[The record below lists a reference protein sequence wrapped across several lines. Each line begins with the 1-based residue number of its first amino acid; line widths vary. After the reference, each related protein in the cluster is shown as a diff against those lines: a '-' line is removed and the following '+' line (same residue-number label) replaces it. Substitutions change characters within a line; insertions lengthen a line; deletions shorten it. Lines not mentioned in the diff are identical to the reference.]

1 MMEKTLTKVHV
12 PEKAHIRVD
21 WEDYPENRTV
31 EAKNRVKSYFSK
43 KYEVPTT
50 SIKINFI
57 PIIKNKEGKVIDI
70 SDGLIENIMDE
81 KYQRKLFAE
90 WLKRNDTKVD
100 FKRLCKL
107 DDKINE
113 TLFNGEVEDFRYRRW
128 ELKNLWIDNFLSY
141 GDDNTLDYGKLKGLN
156 IVKSEPPNQGGKTVF
171 SIDALLFLFFG
182 KTTKTDVALE
192 NFNQY
197 RKKNEVTVGGL
208 ITIDGEDYI
217 IERKIKRKA
226 KKAGGFT
233 ATNSLDFYKL
243 LADGN
248 RENLEGEQRRE
259 TDKLITETIGSL
271 SDFMTT
277 IVATAGNLESLIA
290 TKPTERGR
298 LLTKFIGLEVI
309 EQKESINKKMMSD
322 FKSSMKSNIYNLKDL
337 TDDIT
342 EEGENIVTYNESI
355 ETSKVDLT
363 NKEGEIGIATKK
375 KDKLLAQKVDIDDEI
390 EEVNPQTLEKEIED
404 LLKDGIAKKES
415 LDETL
420 GVIKEIGEVDFDEDE
435 YNDLIDDKNELKI
448 SIGGIERD
456 IKTKQS
462 LITEMKEGEIC
473 SLCKQPLA
481 DVDHTEQIKGLE
493 VEKSVKEKELV
504 KENKDLTD
512 LLGKIGILVET
523 KEKSDKK
530 DKLELVRDRLEVE
543 MEGLR
548 VDIKENKGILKAY
561 KRNIKSIESN
571 REVESK
577 VLGYNQLLSNLNGER
592 DEINKTI
599 TDLGNEI
606 KNSENVIK
614 ENKELIK
621 AIKKETDVL
630 RIFEVYHKMIG
641 KNGISKLVLTSVIPI
656 INYELQRLIDDVC
669 DFELELSMNDKNE
682 VEFLIIKN
690 GVEKKLKSGSG
701 FESTVASLALRCVLG
716 RISTLPKPNV
726 IVFDEVLGKV
736 ADVNLDNV
744 KMFFDKIKTMYD
756 IILFITHN
764 PIAQDWA
771 DKIITVTKK
780 DDISSLKIN

>member
-1 MMEKTLTKVHV
+1 MEKTLTKVHV

-43 KYEVPTT
+43 KYGVPTT

-81 KYQRKLFAE
+81 EYQRKLFSE
-90 WLKRNDTKVD
+90 WLKRNQTNVD

-113 TLFNGEVEDFRYRRW
+113 VLFDGELEDYRYRRW

-141 GDDNTLDYGKLKGLN
+141 GDNNTLDYTKLKGLN
-156 IVKSEPPNQGGKTVF
+156 VVKSEPANQGGKTIF

-192 NFNQY
+192 NFNQF
-197 RKKNEVTVGGL
+197 RDKNEVTVGGL

-226 KKAGGFT
+226 KKAGGYS
-233 ATNSLDFYKL
+233 ATNTLDFYKL

-259 TDKLITETIGSL
+259 TDKMITETIGSY

-277 IVATAGNLESLIA
+277 IVATAGNLESLIG

-309 EQKESINKKMMSD
+309 EQKESINKKMMAD
-322 FKSSMKSNIYNLKDL
+322 FKSSMKSNVYNLKDL
-337 TDDIT
+337 NDDIIEH
-342 EEGENIVTYNESI
+342 EESISTNKENI
-355 ETSKVDLT
+355 ETNKVSLT
-363 NKEGEIGIATKK
+363 NKEDEIDSATKK
-375 KDKLLAQKVDIDDEI
+375 KDKLLAQKVDIDDEV
-390 EEVNPQTLEKEIED
+390 EEVNPQTLENEIETLTNDGLSKKKD
-404 LLKDGIAKKES
+404 LEETIS
-415 LDETL
+415 L
-420 GVIKEIGEVDFDEDE
+420 IKEIGDVDFDEDV
-435 YNDLIDDKNELKI
+435 YNDLVDVKNELKI
-448 SIGGIERD
+448 SIGGIEKD
-456 IKTKQS
+456 IKSKEK
-462 LITEMKEGEIC
+462 LAKEMKEGEIC
-473 SLCKQPLA
+473 SLCKQPLK
-481 DVDHTEQIKGLE
+481 DVDHTEQIRQLESEVGEKE
-493 VEKSVKEKELV
+493 VELEKETKNLAEV
-504 KENKDLTD
+504 TE
-512 LLGKIGILVET
+512 KITILVET
-523 KEKSDKK
+523 KEKSDKN
-530 DKLELVRDRLEVE
+530 DKLGLVRDRLEVE
-543 MEGLR
+543 MESLR
-548 VDIKENKGILKAY
+548 VDIKEKKGILKMY
-561 KRNIKSIESN
+561 QRNIKSIESN
-571 REVESK
+571 REVDSK
-577 VLGYNQLLSNLNGER
+577 VLGYTQLLSNLNIER
-592 DEINKTI
+592 DGINKSI
-599 TDLGNEI
+599 SDLENEI
-606 KNSENVIK
+606 KNSEGVILN
-614 ENKELIK
+614 NKDLIK
-621 AIKKETDVL
+621 TIKKETEVL
-630 RIFEVYHKMIG
+630 KIYEVYHKMIG

-656 INYELQRLIDDVC
+656 INYELQRLLDDVC
-669 DFELELSMNDKNE
+669 DFELELSMSDKNE
-682 VEFLIIKN
+682 VEFLINKN
-690 GVEKKLKSGSG
+690 GVSKKLKSGSG
-701 FESTVASLALRCVLG
+701 LEATVSSLALRCVLG

-744 KMFFDKIKTMYD
+744 KLFFDKIKDMYD

-771 DKIITVTKK
+771 DKIITVVKK
-780 DDISSLKIN
+780 DDISSLKLN

>member
-1 MMEKTLTKVHV
+1 MEKTLTKVHV

-43 KYEVPTT
+43 KYGVPTT

-81 KYQRKLFAE
+81 EYQRKLFSE
-90 WLKRNDTKVD
+90 WLKRNQTNVD

-113 TLFNGEVEDFRYRRW
+113 VLFDGEVEDYRYRRW

-141 GDDNTLDYGKLKGLN
+141 GDNNTLDYTKLKGLN
-156 IVKSEPPNQGGKTVF
+156 VVKSEPANQGGKTIF

-192 NFNQY
+192 NFNQF
-197 RKKNEVTVGGL
+197 RDKNEATVGGL

-226 KKAGGFT
+226 KKAGGYS
-233 ATNSLDFYKL
+233 ATNTLDFYKL

-259 TDKLITETIGSL
+259 TDKMITETIGSY

-277 IVATAGNLESLIA
+277 IVATAGNLESLIG

-309 EQKESINKKMMSD
+309 EQKESINKKMMAD
-322 FKSSMKSNIYNLKDL
+322 FKSSMKSNVYNLKDL
-337 TDDIT
+337 NDDIIEY
-342 EEGENIVTYNESI
+342 EESISTNKENI
-355 ETSKVDLT
+355 ETNKVSLT
-363 NKEGEIGIATKK
+363 NKEDEIDSATKK
-375 KDKLLAQKVDIDDEI
+375 KDKLLAQKVDIDDEV
-390 EEVNPQTLEKEIED
+390 EEVNPQTLENEIEV
-404 LLKDGIAKKES
+404 LINGGITKKES
-415 LDETL
+415 LEETL
-420 GVIKEIGEVDFDEDE
+420 SLIKEIGDVDFDEDV
-435 YNDLIDDKNELKI
+435 YNDLVDVKNELKI
-448 SIGGIERD
+448 SIGGIEKD
-456 IKTKQS
+456 IKSKEK
-462 LITEMKEGEIC
+462 LAKEMKEGEIC
-473 SLCKQPLA
+473 SLCKQPLK
-481 DVDHTEQIKGLE
+481 DVDHTEQIRQLESEVGEKE
-493 VEKSVKEKELV
+493 VELEKETKNLAEV
-504 KENKDLTD
+504 TE
-512 LLGKIGILVET
+512 KITILVET
-523 KEKSDKK
+523 KEKSDKN
-530 DKLELVRDRLEVE
+530 DKLGLVRDRLEVE
-543 MEGLR
+543 MESLR
-548 VDIKENKGILKAY
+548 VDIKEKKGILKMY
-561 KRNIKSIESN
+561 QRNIKSIESN
-571 REVESK
+571 REVDSK
-577 VLGYNQLLSNLNGER
+577 VLGYTQLLSNLNIER
-592 DEINKTI
+592 DDINKRI
-599 TDLGNEI
+599 SDLENEI
-606 KNSENVIK
+606 KNSEGVILN
-614 ENKELIK
+614 NKDLIK
-621 AIKKETDVL
+621 TIKKETDVL
-630 RIFEVYHKMIG
+630 KIYEVYHKMIG

-656 INYELQRLIDDVC
+656 INYELQRLLDDVC
-669 DFELELSMNDKNE
+669 DFELELSMSDKNE
-682 VEFLIIKN
+682 VEFLINKN
-690 GVEKKLKSGSG
+690 GISKKLKSGSG
-701 FESTVASLALRCVLG
+701 LEATVSSLALRCVLG

-744 KMFFDKIKTMYD
+744 KLFFDKIKDMYD

-771 DKIITVTKK
+771 DKIITVVKK
-780 DDISSLKIN
+780 DDISSLKLN

>member
-1 MMEKTLTKVHV
+1 MEKTLTKVHV

-43 KYEVPTT
+43 KYGVPTT

-81 KYQRKLFAE
+81 EYQRKLFSE
-90 WLKRNDTKVD
+90 WLKRNQTNVD

-113 TLFNGEVEDFRYRRW
+113 VLFDGEVEDYRYRRW

-141 GDDNTLDYGKLKGLN
+141 GDNNTLDYTKLKGLN
-156 IVKSEPPNQGGKTVF
+156 VVKSEPANQGGKTIF

-192 NFNQY
+192 NFNQF
-197 RKKNEVTVGGL
+197 RGKNEVTVGGL

-226 KKAGGFT
+226 KKAGGYS
-233 ATNSLDFYKL
+233 ATNALDFYKL

-259 TDKLITETIGSL
+259 TDKMITETIGSY

-277 IVATAGNLESLIA
+277 IVATAGNLESLIG

-309 EQKESINKKMMSD
+309 EQKESINKKMMAD
-322 FKSSMKSNIYNLKDL
+322 FKSSMKSNVYNLKDL
-337 TDDIT
+337 NDDIIDH
-342 EEGENIVTYNESI
+342 EESISTNKENI
-355 ETSKVDLT
+355 ETNKVSLT
-363 NKEGEIGIATKK
+363 NKEDEIDSATKK
-375 KDKLLAQKVDIDDEI
+375 KDKLLAQKVDIDDEV
-390 EEVNPQTLEKEIED
+390 EEVNPQTLENEIETLTNDGLSKKKD
-404 LLKDGIAKKES
+404 LE
-415 LDETL
+415 ETL
-420 GVIKEIGEVDFDEDE
+420 SLIKEIGDVDFDEDV
-435 YNDLIDDKNELKI
+435 YNDLVDVKNELKI
-448 SIGGIERD
+448 SIGGIEKD
-456 IKTKQS
+456 IKSKEK
-462 LITEMKEGEIC
+462 LVKEMKEGEIC
-473 SLCKQPLA
+473 SLCKQPLK
-481 DVDHTEQIKGLE
+481 DVDHTEQIRQLESEVGEKE
-493 VEKSVKEKELV
+493 VELEKETKNLAEV
-504 KENKDLTD
+504 TE
-512 LLGKIGILVET
+512 KITILVET
-523 KEKSDKK
+523 KEKSDKN
-530 DKLELVRDRLEVE
+530 DKLGLVRDRLEVE
-543 MEGLR
+543 MESLR
-548 VDIKENKGILKAY
+548 VDIKEKKGILKMY
-561 KRNIKSIESN
+561 QRNIKSIESN
-571 REVESK
+571 REVDSK
-577 VLGYNQLLSNLNGER
+577 VLGYTQLLSNLNIER
-592 DEINKTI
+592 DDINKSI
-599 TDLGNEI
+599 SDLENEI
-606 KNSENVIK
+606 KNSEGVILN
-614 ENKELIK
+614 NKDLIK
-621 AIKKETDVL
+621 TIKKETEVL
-630 RIFEVYHKMIG
+630 KIYEVYHKMIG

-656 INYELQRLIDDVC
+656 INYELQRLLDDVC
-669 DFELELSMNDKNE
+669 DFELELSMSDKNE
-682 VEFLIIKN
+682 VEFLINKN
-690 GVEKKLKSGSG
+690 GVSKKLKSGSG
-701 FESTVASLALRCVLG
+701 LEATVSSLALRCVLG

-744 KMFFDKIKTMYD
+744 KLFFDKIKDMYD

-771 DKIITVTKK
+771 DKIITVVKK
-780 DDISSLKIN
+780 DDISSLKLN

>member
-1 MMEKTLTKVHV
+1 MEKTLTKVHV

-43 KYEVPTT
+43 KYGVPTT

-81 KYQRKLFAE
+81 EYQRKLFSE
-90 WLKRNDTKVD
+90 WLKRNQTNVD

-113 TLFNGEVEDFRYRRW
+113 VLFDGELEDYRYRRW

-141 GDDNTLDYGKLKGLN
+141 GDNNTLDYTKLKGLN
-156 IVKSEPPNQGGKTVF
+156 VVKSEPANQGGKTIF

-192 NFNQY
+192 NFNQF
-197 RKKNEVTVGGL
+197 RDKNEVTVGGL

-226 KKAGGFT
+226 KKAGGYS
-233 ATNSLDFYKL
+233 ATNTLDFYKL

-259 TDKLITETIGSL
+259 TDKMITETIGSY

-277 IVATAGNLESLIA
+277 IVATAGNLESLIG

-309 EQKESINKKMMSD
+309 EQKESINKKMMAD
-322 FKSSMKSNIYNLKDL
+322 FKSSMKSNVYNLKDL
-337 TDDIT
+337 NDDIIEH
-342 EEGENIVTYNESI
+342 EESISTNKENI
-355 ETSKVDLT
+355 ETNKVSLT
-363 NKEGEIGIATKK
+363 NKEDEIDSATKK
-375 KDKLLAQKVDIDDEI
+375 KDKLLAQKVDIDDEV
-390 EEVNPQTLEKEIED
+390 EEVNPQTLENEIETLTNDGLSKKKD
-404 LLKDGIAKKES
+404 LEETIS
-415 LDETL
+415 L
-420 GVIKEIGEVDFDEDE
+420 IKEIGDVDFDEDV
-435 YNDLIDDKNELKI
+435 YNDLVDVKNELKI
-448 SIGGIERD
+448 SIGGIEKD
-456 IKTKQS
+456 IKSKEK
-462 LITEMKEGEIC
+462 LAKEMKEGEIC
-473 SLCKQPLA
+473 SLCKQPLK
-481 DVDHTEQIKGLE
+481 DVDHTEQIRQLESEVGEKE
-493 VEKSVKEKELV
+493 VELEKETKNLAEV
-504 KENKDLTD
+504 TE
-512 LLGKIGILVET
+512 KITILVET
-523 KEKSDKK
+523 KEKSDKN
-530 DKLELVRDRLEVE
+530 DKLGLVRDRLEVE
-543 MEGLR
+543 MESLR
-548 VDIKENKGILKAY
+548 VDIKEKKGILKMY
-561 KRNIKSIESN
+561 QRNIKSIESN
-571 REVESK
+571 RKVDSK
-577 VLGYNQLLSNLNGER
+577 VLGYTQLLSNLNIER
-592 DEINKTI
+592 DGINKSI
-599 TDLGNEI
+599 SDLENEI
-606 KNSENVIK
+606 KNSEGVILN
-614 ENKELIK
+614 NKDLIK
-621 AIKKETDVL
+621 TIKKETEVL
-630 RIFEVYHKMIG
+630 KIYEVYHKMIG

-656 INYELQRLIDDVC
+656 INYELQRLLDDVC
-669 DFELELSMNDKNE
+669 DFELELSMSDKNE
-682 VEFLIIKN
+682 VEFLINKN
-690 GVEKKLKSGSG
+690 GVSKKLKSGSG
-701 FESTVASLALRCVLG
+701 LEATVSSLALRCVLG

-744 KMFFDKIKTMYD
+744 KLFFDKIKDMYD

-771 DKIITVTKK
+771 DKIITVVKK
-780 DDISSLKIN
+780 DDISSLKLN

>member
-1 MMEKTLTKVHV
+1 MEKTLTKVHV

-43 KYEVPTT
+43 KYGVPTT

-81 KYQRKLFAE
+81 EYQRKLFSE
-90 WLKRNDTKVD
+90 WLKRNQTNVD

-113 TLFNGEVEDFRYRRW
+113 VLFDGEVEDYRYRRW

-141 GDDNTLDYGKLKGLN
+141 GDNNTLDYTKLKGLN
-156 IVKSEPPNQGGKTVF
+156 VVKSEPANQGGKTIF

-192 NFNQY
+192 NFNQF
-197 RKKNEVTVGGL
+197 RGKNEVTVGGL

-226 KKAGGFT
+226 KKAGGYS
-233 ATNSLDFYKL
+233 ATNTLDFYKL

-259 TDKLITETIGSL
+259 TDKMITETIGSY

-277 IVATAGNLESLIA
+277 IVATAGNLESLIG

-309 EQKESINKKMMSD
+309 EQKESINKKMMAD
-322 FKSSMKSNIYNLKDL
+322 FKSSMKSNVYNLKDL
-337 TDDIT
+337 NDDIIEH
-342 EEGENIVTYNESI
+342 EESISTNKENI
-355 ETSKVDLT
+355 ETNKVSLT
-363 NKEGEIGIATKK
+363 NKEDEIDSATKK
-375 KDKLLAQKVDIDDEI
+375 KDKLLAQKVDIDDEV
-390 EEVNPQTLEKEIED
+390 EEVNPQTLENEIETLTNDGLSKKKD
-404 LLKDGIAKKES
+404 LE
-415 LDETL
+415 ETL
-420 GVIKEIGEVDFDEDE
+420 SLIKEIGDVDFDEDV
-435 YNDLIDDKNELKI
+435 YNDLVDVKNELKI
-448 SIGGIERD
+448 SIGGIEKD
-456 IKTKQS
+456 IKSKEK
-462 LITEMKEGEIC
+462 LVKEMKEGEIC
-473 SLCKQPLA
+473 SLCKQPLK
-481 DVDHTEQIKGLE
+481 DVDHTEQIRQLESEVGEKE
-493 VEKSVKEKELV
+493 VELEKETKNLAEV
-504 KENKDLTD
+504 TE
-512 LLGKIGILVET
+512 KITILVET
-523 KEKSDKK
+523 KEKSDKN
-530 DKLELVRDRLEVE
+530 DKLGLVRDRLEVE
-543 MEGLR
+543 MESLR
-548 VDIKENKGILKAY
+548 VDIKEKKGILKMY
-561 KRNIKSIESN
+561 QRNIKSIESN
-571 REVESK
+571 REVDSK
-577 VLGYNQLLSNLNGER
+577 VLGYTQLLSNLNIER
-592 DEINKTI
+592 DDINKSI
-599 TDLGNEI
+599 SDLENEI
-606 KNSENVIK
+606 KNSEGVILN
-614 ENKELIK
+614 NKDLIK
-621 AIKKETDVL
+621 TIKKETEVL
-630 RIFEVYHKMIG
+630 KIYEVYHKMIG

-656 INYELQRLIDDVC
+656 INYELQRLLDDVC
-669 DFELELSMNDKNE
+669 DFELELSMSDKNE
-682 VEFLIIKN
+682 VEFLINKN
-690 GVEKKLKSGSG
+690 GVSKKLKSGSG
-701 FESTVASLALRCVLG
+701 LEATVSSLALRCVLG

-744 KMFFDKIKTMYD
+744 KLFFDKIKDMYD

-771 DKIITVTKK
+771 DKIITVVKK
-780 DDISSLKIN
+780 DDISSLKLN

>member
-1 MMEKTLTKVHV
+1 MEKTLTKVHV

-43 KYEVPTT
+43 KYGVPTT

-81 KYQRKLFAE
+81 EYQRKLFSE
-90 WLKRNDTKVD
+90 WLKRNQTNVD

-113 TLFNGEVEDFRYRRW
+113 VLFDGELEDYRYRRW

-141 GDDNTLDYGKLKGLN
+141 GDNNTLDYTKLKGLN
-156 IVKSEPPNQGGKTVF
+156 VVKSEPANQGGKTIL

-192 NFNQY
+192 NFNQF
-197 RKKNEVTVGGL
+197 RDKNEVTVGGL

-226 KKAGGFT
+226 KKAGGYS
-233 ATNSLDFYKL
+233 ATNTLDFYKL

-259 TDKLITETIGSL
+259 TDKMITETIGSY

-277 IVATAGNLESLIA
+277 IVATAGNLESLIG

-309 EQKESINKKMMSD
+309 EQKESINKKMMAD
-322 FKSSMKSNIYNLKDL
+322 FKSSMKSNVYNLKDL
-337 TDDIT
+337 NDDIIEH
-342 EEGENIVTYNESI
+342 EESISTNKENI
-355 ETSKVDLT
+355 ETNKVSLT
-363 NKEGEIGIATKK
+363 NKEDEIDSATKK
-375 KDKLLAQKVDIDDEI
+375 KDKLLAQKVDIDDEV
-390 EEVNPQTLEKEIED
+390 EEVNPQTLENEIETLTNDGLSKKKD
-404 LLKDGIAKKES
+404 LEETIS
-415 LDETL
+415 L
-420 GVIKEIGEVDFDEDE
+420 IKEIGDVDFDEDV
-435 YNDLIDDKNELKI
+435 YNDLVDVKNELKI
-448 SIGGIERD
+448 SIGGIEKD
-456 IKTKQS
+456 IKSKEK
-462 LITEMKEGEIC
+462 LAKEMKEGEIC
-473 SLCKQPLA
+473 SLCKQPLK
-481 DVDHTEQIKGLE
+481 DVDHTEQIRQLESEVGEKE
-493 VEKSVKEKELV
+493 VELEKETKNLAEV
-504 KENKDLTD
+504 TE
-512 LLGKIGILVET
+512 KITILVET
-523 KEKSDKK
+523 KEKSDKN
-530 DKLELVRDRLEVE
+530 DKLGLVRDRLEVE
-543 MEGLR
+543 MESLR
-548 VDIKENKGILKAY
+548 VDIKEKKGILKMY
-561 KRNIKSIESN
+561 QRNIKSIESN
-571 REVESK
+571 RKVDSK
-577 VLGYNQLLSNLNGER
+577 VLGYTQLLSNLNIER
-592 DEINKTI
+592 DGINKSI
-599 TDLGNEI
+599 SDLENEI
-606 KNSENVIK
+606 KNSEGVILN
-614 ENKELIK
+614 NKDLIK
-621 AIKKETDVL
+621 TIKKETEVL
-630 RIFEVYHKMIG
+630 KIYEVYHKMIG

-656 INYELQRLIDDVC
+656 INYELQRLLDDVC
-669 DFELELSMNDKNE
+669 DFELELSMSDKNE
-682 VEFLIIKN
+682 VEFLINKN
-690 GVEKKLKSGSG
+690 GISKKLKSGSG
-701 FESTVASLALRCVLG
+701 LEATVSSLALRCVLG

-744 KMFFDKIKTMYD
+744 KLFFDKIKDMYD

-771 DKIITVTKK
+771 DKIITVVKK
-780 DDISSLKIN
+780 DDISSLKLN

>member
-1 MMEKTLTKVHV
+1 MEKTLTKVHV

-43 KYEVPTT
+43 KYGVPTT

-81 KYQRKLFAE
+81 EYQRKLFSE
-90 WLKRNDTKVD
+90 WLKRNQTNVD

-113 TLFNGEVEDFRYRRW
+113 VLFDGELEDYRYRRW

-141 GDDNTLDYGKLKGLN
+141 GDNNTLDYTKLKGLN
-156 IVKSEPPNQGGKTVF
+156 VVKSEPANQGGKTIF

-192 NFNQY
+192 NFNQF
-197 RKKNEVTVGGL
+197 RDKNEVTVGGL

-226 KKAGGFT
+226 KKAGGYS
-233 ATNSLDFYKL
+233 ATNTLDFYKL

-259 TDKLITETIGSL
+259 TDKMITETIGSY

-277 IVATAGNLESLIA
+277 IVATAGNLESLIG

-309 EQKESINKKMMSD
+309 EQKESINKKMMAD
-322 FKSSMKSNIYNLKDL
+322 FKSSMKSNVYNLKDL
-337 TDDIT
+337 NDDIIEH
-342 EEGENIVTYNESI
+342 EESISTNKENI
-355 ETSKVDLT
+355 ETNKVSLT
-363 NKEGEIGIATKK
+363 NKEDEIDSATKK
-375 KDKLLAQKVDIDDEI
+375 KDKLLAQKVDIDDEV
-390 EEVNPQTLEKEIED
+390 EEVNPQTLENEIETLTNDGLSKKKD
-404 LLKDGIAKKES
+404 LEETIS
-415 LDETL
+415 L
-420 GVIKEIGEVDFDEDE
+420 IKEIGDVDFDEDV
-435 YNDLIDDKNELKI
+435 YNDLVDVKNELKI
-448 SIGGIERD
+448 SIGGIEKD
-456 IKTKQS
+456 IKSKEK
-462 LITEMKEGEIC
+462 LAKEMKEGEIC
-473 SLCKQPLA
+473 SLCKQPLK
-481 DVDHTEQIKGLE
+481 DVDHTEQIRQLESEVGEKE
-493 VEKSVKEKELV
+493 VELEKETKNLAEV
-504 KENKDLTD
+504 TE
-512 LLGKIGILVET
+512 KITILVET
-523 KEKSDKK
+523 KEKSDKN
-530 DKLELVRDRLEVE
+530 DKLGLVRDRLEVE
-543 MEGLR
+543 MESLR
-548 VDIKENKGILKAY
+548 VDIKEKKGILKMY
-561 KRNIKSIESN
+561 QRNIKSIESN
-571 REVESK
+571 RKVDSK
-577 VLGYNQLLSNLNGER
+577 VLGYTQLLSNLNIER
-592 DEINKTI
+592 DGINKSI
-599 TDLGNEI
+599 SDLENEI
-606 KNSENVIK
+606 KNSEGVILN
-614 ENKELIK
+614 NKDLIK
-621 AIKKETDVL
+621 TIKKETEVL
-630 RIFEVYHKMIG
+630 KIYEVYHKMIG

-656 INYELQRLIDDVC
+656 INYELQRLLDDVC
-669 DFELELSMNDKNE
+669 DFELELSMSDKNE
-682 VEFLIIKN
+682 VEFLINKN
-690 GVEKKLKSGSG
+690 GISKKLKSGSG
-701 FESTVASLALRCVLG
+701 LEATVSSLALRCVLG

-744 KMFFDKIKTMYD
+744 KLFFDKIKDMYD

-771 DKIITVTKK
+771 DKIITVVKK
-780 DDISSLKIN
+780 DDISSLKLN

>member
-1 MMEKTLTKVHV
+1 MEKTLTKVHV

-43 KYEVPTT
+43 KYGVPTT

-81 KYQRKLFAE
+81 EYQRKLFSE
-90 WLKRNDTKVD
+90 WLKRNQTNVD

-113 TLFNGEVEDFRYRRW
+113 VLFDGELEDYRYRRW

-141 GDDNTLDYGKLKGLN
+141 GDNNTLDYTKLKGLN
-156 IVKSEPPNQGGKTVF
+156 VVKSEPANQGGKTIF

-192 NFNQY
+192 NFNQF
-197 RKKNEVTVGGL
+197 RDKNEVTVGGL

-226 KKAGGFT
+226 KKAGGYS
-233 ATNSLDFYKL
+233 ATNTLDFYKL

-259 TDKLITETIGSL
+259 TDKMITETIGSY

-277 IVATAGNLESLIA
+277 IVATAGNLESLIG

-309 EQKESINKKMMSD
+309 EQKESINKKMMAD
-322 FKSSMKSNIYNLKDL
+322 FKSSMKSNVYNLKDL
-337 TDDIT
+337 NDDIIEH
-342 EEGENIVTYNESI
+342 EESISTNKENI
-355 ETSKVDLT
+355 ETNKVSLT
-363 NKEGEIGIATKK
+363 NKEDEIDSATKK
-375 KDKLLAQKVDIDDEI
+375 KDKLLAQKVDIDDEV
-390 EEVNPQTLEKEIED
+390 EEVNPQTLENEIETLTNNGLSKKKD
-404 LLKDGIAKKES
+404 LE
-415 LDETL
+415 ETL
-420 GVIKEIGEVDFDEDE
+420 LLIKEIGDVDFDEDV
-435 YNDLIDDKNELKI
+435 YNDLVDVKNELKI
-448 SIGGIERD
+448 SIGGIEKD
-456 IKTKQS
+456 IKSKEK
-462 LITEMKEGEIC
+462 LAKEMKEGEIC
-473 SLCKQPLA
+473 SLCKQPLK
-481 DVDHTEQIKGLE
+481 DVDHTEQIRQLESEVGEKE
-493 VEKSVKEKELV
+493 VELEKETKNLAEV
-504 KENKDLTD
+504 TE
-512 LLGKIGILVET
+512 KITILVET
-523 KEKSDKK
+523 KEKSDKN
-530 DKLELVRDRLEVE
+530 DKLGLVRDRLEVE
-543 MEGLR
+543 MESLR
-548 VDIKENKGILKAY
+548 VDIKEKKGILKMY
-561 KRNIKSIESN
+561 QRNIKSIESN
-571 REVESK
+571 REVDSK
-577 VLGYNQLLSNLNGER
+577 VLGYTQLLSNLNIER
-592 DEINKTI
+592 DDINKRI
-599 TDLGNEI
+599 SDLENEI
-606 KNSENVIK
+606 KNSEGVILN
-614 ENKELIK
+614 NKDLIK
-621 AIKKETDVL
+621 TIKKETEVL
-630 RIFEVYHKMIG
+630 KIYEVYHKMIG

-656 INYELQRLIDDVC
+656 INYELQRLLDDVC
-669 DFELELSMNDKNE
+669 DFELELSMSDKNE
-682 VEFLIIKN
+682 VEFLINKN
-690 GVEKKLKSGSG
+690 GISKKLKSGSG
-701 FESTVASLALRCVLG
+701 LEATVSSLALRCVLG

-744 KMFFDKIKTMYD
+744 KLFFDKIKDMYD

-771 DKIITVTKK
+771 DKIITVVKK
-780 DDISSLKIN
+780 DDISSLKLN

>member
-1 MMEKTLTKVHV
+1 MEKTLTKVHV

-31 EAKNRVKSYFSK
+31 EAKNRIKSYFSK
-43 KYEVPTT
+43 KYGVPTT
-50 SIKINFI
+50 AIKINFI

-113 TLFNGEVEDFRYRRW
+113 TLFEDEVEDYRYRRW
-128 ELKNLWIDNFLSY
+128 ELKKLWIDNFLSY
-141 GDDNTLDYGKLKGLN
+141 GDNNELDYTKLKGLN
-156 IVKSEPPNQGGKTVF
+156 IVKSEPANQGGKTVF

-192 NFNQY
+192 NFNQF
-197 RKKNEVTVGGL
+197 RSKNEVTVGGL
-208 ITIDGEDYI
+208 ITIDGQDYI

-233 ATNSLDFYKL
+233 AANSLEFYRL

-259 TDKLITETIGSL
+259 TDKLITETIGTYN
-271 SDFMTT
+271 DFMTT
-277 IVATAGNLESLIA
+277 IVATAGNLESLIG

-309 EQKESINKKMMSD
+309 EQKEAINKKMMAD
-322 FKSSMKSNIYNLKDL
+322 YKSSMKSNIYNLKDL
-337 TDDIT
+337 NDDIAEMEQSIIT
-342 EEGENIVTYNESI
+342 YKNSIVTSE
-355 ETSKVDLT
+355 EELSKKND
-363 NKEGEIGIATKK
+363 EIDIATKK
-375 KDKLLAQKVDIDDEI
+375 KDKLLAQKIDIDEEV

-404 LLKDGIAKKES
+404 LVSDGLSKKKD
-415 LDETL
+415 LDEAL
-420 GVIKEIGEVDFDEDE
+420 SAIKEIGEVDFDEDE
-435 YNDLIDDKNELKI
+435 YNDLIEEKNDLKI
-448 SIGGIERD
+448 SIGGIEKD

-473 SLCKQPLA
+473 SLCKQPLK
-481 DVDHTEQIKGLE
+481 DVDHTEQINTLE
-493 VEKSVKEKELV
+493 GEKSTKEKELE
-504 KENKDLTD
+504 KENKELED

-548 VDIKENKGILKAY
+548 VDIKEKKGILKAY
-561 KRNIKSIESN
+561 QRNIKSIESN

-577 VLGYNQLLSNLNGER
+577 VLGYNQLLSNLNVER

-621 AIKKETDVL
+621 TIKKETDVL

-656 INYELQRLIDDVC
+656 INYELQRLLDDIC
-669 DFELELSMNDKNE
+669 DFELELSMSDKNE

-690 GVEKKLKSGSG
+690 GVTKKLKSGSG
-701 FESTVASLALRCVLG
+701 FEATLSSLALRSVLG

-726 IVFDEVLGKV
+726 IVFDEVLGKI
-736 ADVNLDNV
+736 ADVNLDNT
-744 KMFFDKIKTMYD
+744 KLFFDKLKTMYD

-771 DKIITVTKK
+771 DKIITVVKK
-780 DDISSLKIN
+780 DDISSLKLK

>member
-1 MMEKTLTKVHV
+1 MEKTLTKVHV

-43 KYEVPTT
+43 KYGVPTT

-81 KYQRKLFAE
+81 EYQRKLFSE
-90 WLKRNDTKVD
+90 WLKRNQTNVD

-113 TLFNGEVEDFRYRRW
+113 VLFDGELEDYRYRRW

-141 GDDNTLDYGKLKGLN
+141 GDNNTLDYTKLKGLN
-156 IVKSEPPNQGGKTVF
+156 VVKSEPANQGGKTIF

-192 NFNQY
+192 NFNQF
-197 RKKNEVTVGGL
+197 RDKNEVTVGGL

-226 KKAGGFT
+226 KKAGGYS
-233 ATNSLDFYKL
+233 ATNTLDFYKL

-259 TDKLITETIGSL
+259 TDKMITETIGSY

-277 IVATAGNLESLIA
+277 IVATAGNLESLIG

-309 EQKESINKKMMSD
+309 EQKESINKKMMAD
-322 FKSSMKSNIYNLKDL
+322 FKSSMKSNVYNLKDL
-337 TDDIT
+337 NDDIIEH
-342 EEGENIVTYNESI
+342 EESISTNKENI
-355 ETSKVDLT
+355 ETNKVSLT
-363 NKEGEIGIATKK
+363 NKEDEIDSATKK
-375 KDKLLAQKVDIDDEI
+375 KDKLLAQKVDIDDEV
-390 EEVNPQTLEKEIED
+390 EEVNPQTLENEIET
-404 LLKDGIAKKES
+404 LTNDGLSKKKGLEETIS
-415 LDETL
+415 L
-420 GVIKEIGEVDFDEDE
+420 IKEIGDVDFDEDV
-435 YNDLIDDKNELKI
+435 YNDLVDVKNELKI
-448 SIGGIERD
+448 SIGGIEKD
-456 IKTKQS
+456 IKSKEK
-462 LITEMKEGEIC
+462 LAKEMKEGEIC
-473 SLCKQPLA
+473 SLCKQPLK
-481 DVDHTEQIKGLE
+481 DVDHTEQIRQLESEVGEKE
-493 VEKSVKEKELV
+493 VELEKETKNLAEV
-504 KENKDLTD
+504 TE
-512 LLGKIGILVET
+512 KITILVET
-523 KEKSDKK
+523 KEKSDKN
-530 DKLELVRDRLEVE
+530 DKLGLVRDRLEVE
-543 MEGLR
+543 MESLR
-548 VDIKENKGILKAY
+548 VDIKEKKGILKMY
-561 KRNIKSIESN
+561 QRNIKSIESN
-571 REVESK
+571 REVDSK
-577 VLGYNQLLSNLNGER
+577 VLGYTQLLSNLNIER
-592 DEINKTI
+592 DGINKSI
-599 TDLGNEI
+599 SDLENEI
-606 KNSENVIK
+606 KNSEGVILN
-614 ENKELIK
+614 NKDLIK
-621 AIKKETDVL
+621 TIKKETEVL
-630 RIFEVYHKMIG
+630 KIYEVYHKMIG

-656 INYELQRLIDDVC
+656 INYELQRLLDDVC
-669 DFELELSMNDKNE
+669 DFELELSMSDKNE
-682 VEFLIIKN
+682 VEFLINKN
-690 GVEKKLKSGSG
+690 GVSKKLKSGSG
-701 FESTVASLALRCVLG
+701 LEATVSSLALRCVLG

-744 KMFFDKIKTMYD
+744 KLFFDKIKDMYD

-771 DKIITVTKK
+771 DKIITVVKK
-780 DDISSLKIN
+780 DDISSLKLN